1 MNENLTAGRETV
13 EIGILGSGSR
23 GNAALVRSSGAAFL
37 VDAGLSA
44 RQITKRLEAY
54 GLRPQDLL
62 AIVLTHEHIDHVR
75 SAGTLARRWSLP
87 LWTNK
92 GTYEASLGTIGETPG
107 WKEIEVGL
115 PFHIGGVRVEP
126 FSTPHDAADPFGM
139 ILSGE
144 DGRRVGFA
152 TDMGFV
158 TNLARQ
164 RLRGL
169 QGLVLEFNHDVEML
183 INGPYPWPIKQRIRG
198 KLGHLSNEDAAGLLR
213 HVATADFEWL
223 VCAHIS
229 RENNENGLLTETARK
244 ALNGHGGGGLLSAG
258 QDEPTPLIGAGGA
271 TEDAL

>member
-1 MNENLTAGRETV
+1 M

-23 GNAALVRSSGAAFL
+23 GNAALVRSGGAAFL

-44 RQITKRLEAY
+44 RQITKHLEVY
-54 GLRPQDLL
+54 GLHPKDLM

-75 SAGTLARRWSLP
+75 SAGTLARRWNLP
-87 LWTNK
+87 LWTNA
-92 GTYEASLGTIGETPG
+92 GTYKASLEKIGKTPG
-107 WKEIEVGL
+107 WRKVDVGL
-115 PFHIGGVRVEP
+115 PFYIGGVRIEP
-126 FSTPHDAADPFGM
+126 FSTPHDAADPFGI

-183 INGPYPWPIKQRIRG
+183 INGPYPWSIKQRIRG
-198 KLGHLSNEDAAGLLR
+198 KLGHLSNEDAARLLKN
-213 HVATADFEWL
+213 VATADLEWL

-229 RENNENGLLTETARK
+229 QENNENRLLRETARK
-244 ALNGHGGGGLLSAG
+244 ALNGHGGGNLLSAS
-258 QDEPTPLIGAGGA
+258 QDKPTPLIGAGGA
-271 TEDAL
+271 MEDAS